1 MVRALAVPR
10 IMHKYDLVLAPG
22 AGRLLR
28 HFYLYALAL
37 SNRDASSG
45 PLRSRLGPRSA
56 ACLRTRDTGAND
68 TNPYRSTPAPT
79 LEFVRERHASQDT
92 WGTGVLSSSSR
103 SQTSTCCQGER
114 QLRYLLTYLVLPGV
128 SCINRASSAST
139 RLVASLTPS
148 PRVRAAS
155 RTARSSRN
163 VAADVLNSDD
173 RSAIR

>member
-45 PLRSRLGPRSA
+45 PLRSWRPRSA
-56 ACLRTRDTGAND
+56 ACFVVYNTR
-68 TNPYRSTPAPT
+68 YRRQRYESLSFNAGSDPRVCPRATRVT
-79 LEFVRERHASQDT
+79 RHMGFSRHRAARKPRRAAR
-92 WGTGVLSSSSR
+92 GKGV
-103 SQTSTCCQGER
+103 
-114 QLRYLLTYLVLPGV
+114 RYLLTYLVLPGV

>member
-45 PLRSRLGPRSA
+45 PLRSWTPLRRLFLYTRWARQRYESLSFNAGSDPRVCPRATRVTRHMGFSRHRA
-56 ACLRTRDTGAND
+56 ARKPRRAARGK
-68 TNPYRSTPAPT
+68 
-79 LEFVRERHASQDT
+79 
-92 WGTGVLSSSSR
+92 GV
-103 SQTSTCCQGER
+103 
-114 QLRYLLTYLVLPGV
+114 RYLLTYLVLPGV

-139 RLVASLTPS
+139 RLVASLTSS

>member
-45 PLRSRLGPRSA
+45 PEFALGPRSA
-56 ACLRTRDTGAND
+56 ACFYTRDRRAND

-92 WGTGVLSSSSR
+92 WGSLVIEPLANLDVLPGGKAFV
-103 SQTSTCCQGER
+103 T
-114 QLRYLLTYLVLPGV
+114 YLLT
-128 SCINRASSAST
+128 
-139 RLVASLTPS
+139 
-148 PRVRAAS
+148 
-155 RTARSSRN
+155 
-163 VAADVLNSDD
+163 
-173 RSAIR
+173 